1 MERKILDPALKVAGL
16 YNGDAVLRCRGAK
29 VLENRITADEE
40 RIKQL
45 EKELEMT
52 IVFGEEA
59 DRKYEEVSI
68 AKLRMPF
75 APVCAV
81 HFYSQ
86 AQTQIHPPDKK
97 CKFSLSGGAL
107 LPSWGALTTQATPP
121 KLSPHFSRHAP
132 VLTAPP
138 GYAYVYSTQRVVW
151 GKLVPCPYES

>member
-1 MERKILDPALKVAGL
+1 MSRGP
-16 YNGDAVLRCRGAK
+16 VLWCRGAK

-68 AKLRMPF
+68 DGNFTTNMPY

-81 HFYSQ
+81 HFYSR
-86 AQTQIHPPDKK
+86 AQTQIVLYIKT
-97 CKFSLSGGAL
+97 STL
-107 LPSWGALTTQATPP
+107 L
-121 KLSPHFSRHAP
+121 
-132 VLTAPP
+132 
-138 GYAYVYSTQRVVW
+138 
-151 GKLVPCPYES
+151 